1 MEVKGFE
8 VDQDFEALAK
18 KIHSDVKQDGLTWET
33 VFKIK
38 PLAFGMKF
46 LEISCEIVD
55 AKVSIDD
62 VIEKITDTWPE
73 EVQSVDIQSF
83 DKK

>member
-1 MEVKGFE
+1 M
-8 VDQDFEALAK
+8 AK
-18 KIHSDVKQDGLTWET
+18 KIHDEIKQEGLTWEPG
-33 VFKIK
+33 FKVK

-62 VIEKITDTWPE
+62 VIEKITESYPE
-73 EVQSVDIQSF
+73 EVQSVDI
-83 DKK
+83 

>member
-1 MEVKGFE
+1 LAKRIHSEVKQE
-8 VDQDFEALAK
+8 
-18 KIHSDVKQDGLTWET
+18 GLTWESGY
-33 VFKIK
+33 KIK
-38 PLAFGMKF
+38 PLAYGMKF
-46 LEISCEIVD
+46 LEISCEIID

-62 VIEKITDTWPE
+62 VIEKITETWPE